1 MIQKDIKYKLI
12 IFDFMGMGG
21 ILPGELLH
29 IDRRE
34 LCN

>member
-1 MIQKDIKYKLI
+1 MYKLI
-12 IFDFMGMGG
+12 FLDFMGMGC